1 MISTDIK
8 QRIVVALLE
17 ARKNFVGSDARY
29 AVSLDINAAQYN
41 RIKNGETDKII
52 SDQKWIGLAR
62 RLAVNL
68 DNAPVWKTAQTPVF
82 QFITAQLEACQGQA
96 ISSLLCDLSDIGKTY
111 TCEHYVRSHKNAV
124 YIDCSQAKTK
134 QLLIRSIAREFG
146 LTYSGRYNDVYADL
160 VFYLKT
166 LSHPLIILD
175 EVGDVRHE
183 TFLEIKSLWN
193 ATRGCCAWYMVG
205 ADGLKQRI
213 QRSIDNKIIGF
224 TELFSRFGKRYQ
236 CIVPENQPVERTNML
251 IDTASMII
259 AANAQAGVNKGKVL
273 RGCMGEDTFPSL
285 RRIYNELTLR

>member
-8 QRIVVALLE
+8 QRIVTALAD
-17 ARKNFVGSDARY
+17 ARRNFDGSDARF
-29 AVSLDINAAQYN
+29 AISLDINAAQYN
-41 RIKNGETDKII
+41 RIKNGELDKIL

-62 RLAVNL
+62 RMAISI
-68 DNAPVWKTAQTPVF
+68 DNAPVWKTAETPVF
-82 QFITAQLEACQGQA
+82 QFINAQLEDCQEQG
-96 ISSLLCDLSDIGKTY
+96 ISSLFCDLSDIGKTY
-111 TCEHYVRSHKNAV
+111 ACECYVRTHRNAV

-134 QLLIRSIAREFG
+134 QLLIRAIAREFG
-146 LTYSGRYNDVYADL
+146 LTYSGRYNDVYSEL

-166 LSHPLIILD
+166 LTRPLIILD

-205 ADGLKQRI
+205 ADGLKQRM

-236 CIVPENQPVERTNML
+236 CIVAEDKPVERSEML
-251 IDTASMII
+251 IITATMII
-259 AANAQAGVNKGKVL
+259 KANAEAGVNTGKVL
-273 RGCMGEDTFPSL
+273 RGCMGEDKFPSL